1 MAVVRSLSQGYSRIR
16 EGARQASP
24 LLTVR
29 NILLVILAL
38 ALWWRLMY
46 TAEVPGQTL
55 PVRAL
60 ELHGDETSYNSVA
73 RNLMDGKGYL
83 NSSGDVSVVPPV
95 YPTFLAAVY
104 TASDNSLVAVKL
116 AQAVI
121 GTATCAVVFFIGRR
135 AFNPATGLVAAGLAA
150 AYPWFIFWNRFVIT
164 ETLFIFLLSL
174 SVLAMLW
181 AAERP
186 VWRNLALAGVL
197 IGLAN
202 LTHSTAL
209 LLPVLFGG
217 WLLLSLG
224 LRRGAPRAGLFL
236 AAFVLTLA
244 PWTLHNYI
252 KYNELIPIAAHGGT
266 NLYYAN
272 NPYTIPDKPHYS
284 FSKDVDPA
292 DLKEVEDKPFLEQDR
307 ILRNKAIDFIFGHP
321 RTAISNGAQRIEVLW
336 EDVPPPSVFNMPGLR
351 LRYFNRNIETALEL
365 MFLVGAVAAF
375 VRWRAAIVLLLLPL
389 QTTVLHVFFPVM
401 GNGRS
406 RVIFMQVVIVLAG
419 FSVYA
424 AWRVAASALV
434 WASALRSGGR
444 ERFWRAHGD

>member
-38 ALWWRLMY
+38 AVWWGVMY

-55 PVRAL
+55 PVRPL

-116 AQAVI
+116 ARAVI
-121 GTATCAVVFFIGRR
+121 GSATCPVVF
-135 AFNPATGLVAAGLAA
+135 
-150 AYPWFIFWNRFVIT
+150 
-164 ETLFIFLLSL
+164 FIFLLSL
-174 SVLAMLW
+174 SVRAMLW

-209 LLPVLFGG
+209 LLPLLFAG

-307 ILRNKAIDFIFGHP
+307 ILRNKAIHFIFGHP
-321 RTAISNGAQRIEVLW
+321 RTAISNGAQRIQVLW

-351 LRYFNRNIETALEL
+351 LRYFNRHIETALEL

-401 GNGRS
+401 GNGRAPA
-406 RVIFMQVVIVLAG
+406 IFMQVVIVLAG

-434 WASALRSGGR
+434 WAS
-444 ERFWRAHGD
+444 

>member
-38 ALWWRLMY
+38 AVWWGVMY

-55 PVRAL
+55 PVRPL

-186 VWRNLALAGVL
+186 VLRNLALAGVL

-224 LRRGAPRAGLFL
+224 LRRGAPAAGLFIV
-236 AAFVLTLA
+236 AFVLTLA
-244 PWTLHNYI
+244 PWPLRNYI
-252 KYNELIPIAAHGGT
+252 KYDELTPISAHGGT

-272 NPYTIPDKPHYS
+272 NPYAIPDEPHYS
-284 FSKDVDPA
+284 YSKDVDPA
-292 DLKEVEDKPFLEQDR
+292 DLSEVEDKPFLEQDR
-307 ILRNKAIDFIFGHP
+307 ILRDKAIDFILEHP
-321 RTAISNGAQRIEVLW
+321 RATISNGIQRVQVLW
-336 EDVPPPSVFNMPGLR
+336 DS
-351 LRYFNRNIETALEL
+351 
-365 MFLVGAVAAF
+365 
-375 VRWRAAIVLLLLPL
+375 
-389 QTTVLHVFFPVM
+389 
-401 GNGRS
+401 
-406 RVIFMQVVIVLAG
+406 
-419 FSVYA
+419 
-424 AWRVAASALV
+424 
-434 WASALRSGGR
+434 
-444 ERFWRAHGD
+444 